1 MMINM
6 NRPPRCHR
14 FDPRVDLR
22 KIRHVVF
29 DMDGTLYSG
38 KTLFDYTK
46 QTLDTLE
53 SLGIGYTYLTNNSS
67 LSAKDYLH
75 KIINLGLNGTSEN
88 IFTSSLATIAYL
100 KKYHPTL
107 KKVYV
112 LGTQS
117 LRDEFVD
124 YGYSLAT
131 EDNAEEPD
139 LVIAAFDTTLTFDRL
154 CKAAWWVKQGKPYIA
169 THPDKICPTDL
180 PTVLVDCGAV
190 CACIENATGRAPDVV
205 LGKPDRVMIDS
216 IIEKHGLQTGEI
228 AMVGDRLYTDME
240 MARQAGIVG
249 VLVLS
254 GEATLEDFEKSGL
267 ATELVV
273 DNIAALAELLK
284 NALN

>member
-1 MMINM
+1 MTINM
-6 NRPPRCHR
+6 NRPPRYHR
-14 FDPRVDLR
+14 FDPQVDLR
-22 KIRHVVF
+22 KIRHIVF

-75 KIINLGLNGTSEN
+75 KITKLGLNGTSEN

-100 KKYHPTL
+100 KKHHPML

-117 LRDEFVD
+117 LRDEFVE
-124 YGYSLAT
+124 YGYSPAT

-139 LVIAAFDTTLTFDRL
+139 LVIAAFDTSLTFDRL

-180 PTVLVDCGAV
+180 PTVLVDCGAI
-190 CACIENATGRAPDVV
+190 CACIETATGRAPDVV
-205 LGKPDRVMIDS
+205 LGKPDRVMIDG
-216 IIEKHGLQTGEI
+216 IIEKHGLKTNEI

-240 MARQAGIVG
+240 MARQAGIIG

-254 GEATLEDFEKSGL
+254 GEATLEDFEKSGF

-284 NALN
+284 NARN

>member
-1 MMINM
+1 M
-6 NRPPRCHR
+6 NRHPRCHR
-14 FDPRVDLR
+14 FAPQLDLS
-22 KIRHVVF
+22 KIRHVAF

-38 KTLFDYTK
+38 KTLFEYTK
-46 QTLDTLE
+46 STLDTLE

-75 KIINLGLNGTSEN
+75 KITKLGLNGTSDN
-88 IFTSSLATIAYL
+88 IFTSSLATISYL
-100 KKYHPTL
+100 KKHHPAQ

-117 LRDEFVD
+117 LRDEFVE
-124 YGYSLAT
+124 YGFTLAT
-131 EDNAEEPD
+131 EDNGEEPE

-154 CKAAWWVKQGKPYIA
+154 CKVAWWVKQGKPYIA

-180 PTVLVDCGAV
+180 PLVLVDCGAV
-190 CACIENATGRAPDVV
+190 CACIENATGRAPDIV
-205 LGKPDRVMIDS
+205 LGKPDRVMIDG
-216 IIEKHGLQTGEI
+216 IIEKHDLRPNEI

-240 MARQAGIVG
+240 MARQAGIIG

-254 GEATLEDFEKSGL
+254 GEATLNDFEKSRL

-273 DNIAALAELLK
+273 DNIAVLADLLK
-284 NALN
+284 NARN

>member
-14 FDPRVDLR
+14 FDPQVDLR

-53 SLGIGYTYLTNNSS
+53 SLGVGYTYLTNNSS

-75 KIINLGLNGTSEN
+75 KITELGLNGTSEN

-100 KKYHPTL
+100 KKHHPTL

-117 LRDEFVD
+117 LRDEFVE

-139 LVIAAFDTTLTFDRL
+139 IVIAAFDTTLTFDRL
-154 CKAAWWVKQGKPYIA
+154 CRAAWWVKQGKPYIA

-180 PTVLVDCGAV
+180 PTVLVDCGAI
-190 CACIENATGRAPDVV
+190 CACIETAIGRSPDVV
-205 LGKPDRVMIDS
+205 LGKPDRVMIDG
-216 IIEKHGLQTGEI
+216 IIEKHGLKTDEI

-240 MARQAGIVG
+240 MARQVGIIG

-254 GEATLEDFEKSGL
+254 GEATLEDFEKSGF

-284 NALN
+284 NARD